1 MIKTS
6 IIYNH
11 RGRFGKDGTAP
22 VEIRVTIDRK
32 PYYINTGVRVRPKN
46 FKFGRVVNC
55 VGESD
60 MNEKLEVMLGRVDAI
75 VTEFLR
81 KGKGTIDVAEVR
93 RRVWSPDKRK
103 KNSDAED
110 MLAWMDAETEKL
122 NVAIGTLRHY
132 RVSVAALK
140 ESGVMKRWS
149 DLTIENIHRFD
160 AFVHSIKKHRTD
172 AEIKMGKPVE
182 YISQATVRNYHKD
195 IRSLLSR
202 ALKFGLITSNPYDRM
217 RGEIKRGDKESVEY
231 LSDDERKAIESMN
244 YADGT
249 MICAARDMFIFQ
261 MYTGMAYSDM
271 QAFSLDACRRDGD
284 NYIIA
289 GYRVKTGIPYYVQLR
304 QQTLSVVQKYG
315 GSLPQV
321 TVQVYNRNLK
331 KIAKDVGIK
340 KRMTSHVAR
349 HTFATWALHN
359 GVPIEIVSKMLGHS
373 DIKMTQ
379 RYAKVLA
386 KDVYQQFTKL
396 SSL

>member
-32 PYYINTGVRVRPKN
+32 PYYVNTGVRVKPKN

-75 VTEFLR
+75 VTESL
-81 KGKGTIDVAEVR
+81 KNGKGTIDVAEVR

-110 MLAWMDAETEKL
+110 MIAWMDAETEKL
-122 NVAIGTLRHY
+122 NVAVGTLRHY

-202 ALKFGLITSNPYDRM
+202 ALKFGIIPSNPYDRM

-231 LSDDERKAIESMN
+231 LSDDERKAVESMN

-249 MICAARDMFIFQ
+249 MICAARDMFVFQ

-289 GYRVKTGIPYYVQLR
+289 GCRVKTGIPYYVQLLH
-304 QQTLSVVQKYG
+304 QALSVVQKYG

-321 TVQVYNRNLK
+321 AVQVYNRNLK

-396 SSL
+396 STL